1 MPQVNYDNIRTLKN
15 DNCFDFNLFQEENI
29 LFFLISSKDNIILNI
44 KDVLV
49 CYRRKDL
56 EDELINLNNGYYTFG
71 TGSVLEGVFVSETA
85 KRYLMNRNY
94 CVYDF
99 RRAFDEIYF
108 PAPYKLSDVVNIL

>member
-1 MPQVNYDNIRTLKN
+1 MPQLNFDDVRLLKK

-56 EDELINLNNGYYTFG
+56 EDELINLENGYYTFT
-71 TGSVLEGVFVSETA
+71 TGSVLEGIFISEQA
-85 KRYLMNRNY
+85 RRYLMNRNY

-99 RRAFDEIYF
+99 RRVYDEIYF
-108 PAPYKLSDVVNIL
+108 PVSYTLKNVTSIL